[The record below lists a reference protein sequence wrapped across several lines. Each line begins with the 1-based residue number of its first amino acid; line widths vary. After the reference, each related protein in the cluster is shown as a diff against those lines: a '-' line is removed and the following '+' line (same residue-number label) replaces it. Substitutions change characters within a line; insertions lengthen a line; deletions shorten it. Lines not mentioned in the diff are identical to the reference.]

1 MYDIRELRAEFPILS
16 RVLPNGKPLVY
27 FDNAATSQK
36 PNVVIDAMSRYYK
49 TYNSNAHRGAHTLAD
64 EATTALEAARQS
76 IASFF
81 GASPS
86 NLIYTSGTT
95 EAINL
100 VAYAW
105 ARRNLSEG
113 DAVVLTEMEHHADIV
128 PWQELSKEIGI
139 ELRFVPLDLEHM
151 CLDMGAY
158 RHALQGAALVCV
170 VHTSNVLGIRNPIE
184 EIITLAKESGARI
197 LIDAAQGAAHERI
210 NFKELEAD
218 FVTLSAHK
226 MAGPTG
232 IGALLATNEA
242 LSQCGPFL
250 TGGQMIQSVSTDG
263 SIFRDGAALLETGTP
278 RIAEAIG
285 WGAAIDWLSKIDFNQ
300 MHDHIKD
307 LAIMAFEGMSQIDG
321 ITIYSDPTRP
331 GSSGTIS
338 FLHERIAS
346 DDLAMLLDEGGF
358 ALRTGQHCAQP
369 LMDALGVASTNRIS
383 LWLYNTEEEVKS
395 FLSYLRMICERFGQ

>member
-1 MYDIRELRAEFPILS
+1 MYDVQEIRSDFPILK

-36 PNVVIDAMSRYYK
+36 PDAVIDAMTRYYK

-64 EATTALEAARQS
+64 EATTALETAREA

-139 ELRFVPLDLEHM
+139 ELRFVPLDLKRM
-151 CLDMGAY
+151 CLDMEAY
-158 RHALQGAALVCV
+158 KHALPGAKLVCV
-170 VHTSNVLGIRNPIE
+170 VHTSNVLGTRNPIE
-184 EIITLAKESGARI
+184 DIIALAKESGART
-197 LIDAAQGAAHERI
+197 LIDAAQGASHERI
-210 NFKELEAD
+210 NFKNLGAD
-218 FVTLSAHK
+218 FLTLSAHK

-232 IGALLATNEA
+232 IG
-242 LSQCGPFL
+242 G
-250 TGGQMIQSVSTDG
+250 
-263 SIFRDGAALLETGTP
+263 
-278 RIAEAIG
+278 
-285 WGAAIDWLSKIDFNQ
+285 
-300 MHDHIKD
+300 
-307 LAIMAFEGMSQIDG
+307 
-321 ITIYSDPTRP
+321 YSRPTRP
-331 GSSGTIS
+331 SHNAGPS
-338 FLHERIAS
+338 
-346 DDLAMLLDEGGF
+346 
-358 ALRTGQHCAQP
+358 
-369 LMDALGVASTNRIS
+369 
-383 LWLYNTEEEVKS
+383 
-395 FLSYLRMICERFGQ
+395 

>member
-1 MYDIRELRAEFPILS
+1 MYNIRELRAEFPILS

-36 PNVVIDAMSRYYK
+36 PNAVIDAMSRYYK

-64 EATTALEAARQS
+64 EATTALEAARES
-76 IASFF
+76 IATFF

-113 DAVVLTEMEHHADIV
+113 DAIVLTEMEHHADIV

-139 ELRFVPLDLEHM
+139 ELRFVPLDLEDM

-210 NFKELEAD
+210 NFKEMGAD

-232 IGALLATNEA
+232 IGGLLATNEA

-250 TGGQMIQSVSTDG
+250 TGGQMIKSVSTDG

-300 MHDHIKD
+300 MHDHIKS

-321 ITIYSDPTRP
+321 ITVYSDPTRP
-331 GSSGTIS
+331 ESSGTIS
-338 FLHERIAS
+338 FLHERIDS

-395 FLSYLRMICERFGQ
+395 FLSHLRMICERFGQ

>member
-1 MYDIRELRAEFPILS
+1 MYNIRELRAEFPILS

-36 PNVVIDAMSRYYK
+36 PNAVIDAMSRYYK

-64 EATTALEAARQS
+64 EATNALEAARES

-139 ELRFVPLDLEHM
+139 ELRFVPLDLGGM

-158 RHALQGAALVCV
+158 RHALPGAALVCV

-197 LIDAAQGAAHERI
+197 LIDAAQGASHERI
-210 NFKELEAD
+210 NFKELGAD

-232 IGALLATNEA
+232 IGGLLVTNEA

-250 TGGQMIQSVSTDG
+250 TGGQMIKSVSTDG

-285 WGAAIDWLSKIDFNQ
+285 WGAAIDWLSEIDFNQ
-300 MHDHIKD
+300 MQDHIKS

-321 ITIYSDPTRP
+321 ITLYSDPTRP
-331 GSSGTIS
+331 ESSGTIS
-338 FLHERIAS
+338 FLHERIDS
-346 DDLAMLLDEGGF
+346 NDLAMMLDEGGF

-395 FLSYLRMICERFGQ
+395 FLSHLRMICERFGQ

>member
-1 MYDIRELRAEFPILS
+1 MYNIRELRAEFPILS

-36 PNVVIDAMSRYYK
+36 PNAVIDAMSRYYK

-64 EATTALEAARQS
+64 EATTALEAARES

-139 ELRFVPLDLEHM
+139 ELRFVPLDLGDM

-158 RHALQGAALVCV
+158 RHALPGAALVCV

-210 NFKELEAD
+210 NFKELGAD

-232 IGALLATNEA
+232 IGGLLATNEA

-250 TGGQMIQSVSTDG
+250 TGGQMIKSVSTDG

-285 WGAAIDWLSKIDFNQ
+285 WGAAVEWLEQFD
-300 MHDHIKD
+300 MREVHDHIND
-307 LAIMAFEGMSQIDG
+307 IAAWTASRMRDISG
-321 ITIYSDPTRP
+321 IRIYGDPESED
-331 GSSGTIS
+331 SSGAVS
-338 FLHERIAS
+338 FLHETIQS
-346 DDLAMLLDEGGF
+346 QDLALLLDEGGF
-358 ALRTGQHCAQP
+358 AVRTGHHCAQP
-369 LMDALGVASTNRIS
+369 LMDALGVPSTNRASFWI
-383 LWLYNTEEEVKS
+383 YNTMGEAESFVQYLEEV
-395 FLSYLRMICERFGQ
+395 IDRFA